1 MVLVE
6 KMGASIDVKY
16 QNYYYPRL
24 IIYKSEDVSD
34 LSARPH
40 RLP

>member
-16 QNYYYPRL
+16 QNYYPRL